1 MKIGDKVRFL
11 NEIGEGKVTGFQGK
25 NIVLVEDRDG
35 FEIPMQAN
43 EVVVI
48 SSDDYNAKLVNNV
61 NKPQEQRREGESI
74 KHMLLSGD
82 DDVEEYE
89 EEIDIADKEIT
100 FKAPVEERK
109 GGNKLSAYVAF
120 VPMDAKN
127 FTTTGFE
134 CYMVNDSNYYLR
146 YTLLVAEGNSWTMM
160 NDGELEPNTKTFI
173 REIARDEL
181 NDIEH
186 IAVQMISYKKE
197 KPFTIKPAIDV
208 QFRIDP
214 VKFYKLHCFT
224 ANDFFEE
231 PAMMLTIV
239 ENDENTSSIVMDPKK
254 LKQEMYSKAR
264 QDVAQPKVNIKRK
277 DNDVVVVDL
286 HASEVLETTAG
297 MDNADILHYQLKVF
311 HDTMAEYAKNK
322 RQKIVFIHGKGEGVL
337 RNAIIKELNYKYKRH
352 QYQDAS
358 FQEYGFG
365 ATQVTIK

>member
-11 NEIGEGKVTGFQGK
+11 NEIGEGKITGFQGK
-25 NIVLVEDRDG
+25 NIVLVEDSDG
-35 FEIPMQAN
+35 FEIPMQAK

-48 SSDDYNAKLVNNV
+48 SSDDYNAKLINNTA
-61 NKPQEQRREGESI
+61 KPQEQRREGESI

-82 DDVEEYE
+82 DDIEEPE
-89 EEIDIADKEIT
+89 EVDIADKEIT
-100 FKAPVEERK
+100 FQAPVEERK
-109 GGNKLSAYVAF
+109 GGNQLSAYLAF
-120 VPMDAKN
+120 VPMDVKN

-134 CYMVNDSNYYLR
+134 CYLVNDSNYYLR
-146 YTLLVAEGNSWTMM
+146 YTMLVAEGKSWTLM

-186 IAVQMISYKKE
+186 IAVQMVSYKKN

-224 ANDFFEE
+224 DNDFFEE

-239 ENDENTSSIVMDPKK
+239 ENDENSDSIVLDPKK
-254 LKQEMYSKAR
+254 LKQEMYAKQRIDNPTPHAKAKGH
-264 QDVAQPKVNIKRK
+264 DS
-277 DNDVVVVDL
+277 DVVVIDL
-286 HASEVLETTAG
+286 HAEEILETTAG
-297 MDNADILHYQLKVF
+297 MDNVDILKYQLKVF
-311 HDTMAEYAKNK
+311 HDTLEECAKK
-322 RQKIVFIHGKGEGVL
+322 KGQKIVFIHGKGEGVL
-337 RNAIIKELNYKYKRH
+337 RNAIIKELNYRYKRY

-365 ATQVTIK
+365 ATQVTIR

>member
-25 NIVLVEDRDG
+25 NIVLVEDSDG

-43 EVVVI
+43 EVVVV
-48 SSDDYNAKLVNNV
+48 SSDDYNAKLLNNAS
-61 NKPQEQRREGESI
+61 KPQEPRREGESI

-82 DDVEEYE
+82 DDVEEPE
-89 EEIDIADKEIT
+89 DEPDIADREIT

-127 FTTTGFE
+127 FSTTDFE

-146 YTLLVAEGNSWTMM
+146 YTLLAAEGNSWTLTSE
-160 NDGELEPNTKTFI
+160 GELEPNTKTFI
-173 REIARDEL
+173 REVGRGEL

-186 IAVQMISYKKE
+186 LAVQMFAYKKD

-208 QFRIDP
+208 QFRIDT

-224 ANDFFEE
+224 PNDFFEE

-239 ENDENTSSIVMDPKK
+239 ENDENTQSIVMDPKK
-254 LKQEMYSKAR
+254 LRAEMYGKVR
-264 QDVAQPKVNIKRK
+264 QDAVQPKAAVRGK
-277 DNDVVVVDL
+277 DSDVVVVDL
-286 HASEVLETTAG
+286 HAGEILETTAG
-297 MDNADILHYQLKVF
+297 LDNADILHYQLKIF
-311 HDTMAEYAKNK
+311 HDTMAEYAKK
-322 RQKIVFIHGKGEGVL
+322 KGQKIVFIHGKGEGVL

-365 ATQVTIK
+365 ATQVIIK